1 MTALP
6 RSPTVLERYITMRTR
21 CGSALTPVL
30 NVDGLNLIQS
40 QAAGALGLSA
50 TIADRPRR
58 RPLGHIPGQAC
69 WSQPPALC
77 SRTRRPPPGR
87 IRAWAKRRSA
97 IFGYSEMDEY

>member
-50 TIADRPRR
+50 TIAARPRR
-58 RPLGHIPGQAC
+58 RPLGYIPGQAC

-77 SRTRRPPPGR
+77 SRTRRPPPRR

-97 IFGYSEMDEY
+97 IFGYSDMDEY

>member
-40 QAAGALGLSA
+40 QVAKALGLSV
-50 TIADRPRR
+50 
-58 RPLGHIPGQAC
+58 
-69 WSQPPALC
+69 PASLLAHAEEV
-77 SRTRRPPPGR
+77 T
-87 IRAWAKRRSA
+87 
-97 IFGYSEMDEY
+97 E